1 MENRV
6 HEMSKNYEKM
16 QKQINQLTNKLQLQ
30 KMGNTII
37 HNGNQIN
44 NSIQVLNHKETN
56 YGFLTDRDYIKCIK
70 SVNHCVKNLIEKVH
84 FNDKH
89 PENMN
94 IYVPSMKTDYL
105 MVYKDNIWSIVDRKK
120 HLDLLYELN
129 EVQLE
134 NWYDDCKHKYPDII
148 KSFNRYLLNKE
159 NSEIL
164 NEVKKEIIRLLYN
177 KKKIVVQNT
186 NNDAICSNEIPLS
199 LENIAYE

>member
-1 MENRV
+1 MDDIVRISNKFQCKYCKKLKQRNNIVSSYKYFCKKNKDEDLNELVRLLNEQNNLKDEQIKEMENRV

-56 YGFLTDRDYIKCIK
+56 YDFLTDRDYIKCIK
-70 SVNHCVKNLIEKVH
+70 SVNHCVKSLIETVH

-105 MVYKDNIWSIVDRKK
+105 MV
-120 HLDLLYELN
+120 
-129 EVQLE
+129 
-134 NWYDDCKHKYPDII
+134 
-148 KSFNRYLLNKE
+148 
-159 NSEIL
+159 
-164 NEVKKEIIRLLYN
+164 
-177 KKKIVVQNT
+177 
-186 NNDAICSNEIPLS
+186 
-199 LENIAYE
+199 